1 MSMVKN
7 VSFFLKVQKDLFSLS
22 NIVQQHIQAN
32 STEHHTCKKFQI
44 FEQNRGLTPLEKC
57 KFFDFFKMTSL

>member
-44 FEQNRGLTPLEKC
+44 FEQNRVLTPLEKC

>member
-7 VSFFLKVQKDLFSLS
+7 VNFFLIVQKDLFSLS

-44 FEQNRGLTPLEKC
+44 FDQKRGLTPLEKC
-57 KFFDFFKMTSL
+57 KFFDFF

>member
-7 VSFFLKVQKDLFSLS
+7 VNFFLIVQKDLFSLS

-32 STEHHTCKKFQI
+32 STEHYTCKKFQI
-44 FEQNRGLTPLEKC
+44 FEQNRGLTP
-57 KFFDFFKMTSL
+57 